1 VIGVLIGSE
10 ISMAQPK
17 METRGRKK
25 TSEID
30 KARSRASRD
39 HKLYQETLT
48 EEFEQLQRDK
58 ELQFAASEKRM
69 GRPPVPL
76 AVLQRR
82 ALDKYITSLDA
93 YRKIEKKEGVES
105 WNERD
110 IIRYKLTDKA
120 GRKKADEV
128 ERLKKY
134 VRRQATIIQN
144 IEAEDESNLVNEQK
158 GFGRPS
164 MTKAQKLKHY
174 EKLIEKANVE
184 ITEILKTKTKAE
196 QLEYQLKDVRV
207 MKRTYR
213 TLYKAEHGKFPA
225 SSPQDD
231 AIKLLEQQIKH
242 AKKEE
247 TTKQDE
253 ASVDL
258 NEVLQPIDP
267 SIKDFAEKMVDND
280 SDNSIVRESM
290 SNHVPSTDT
299 PASTERKH

>member
-1 VIGVLIGSE
+1 MTDKKVD
-10 ISMAQPK
+10 
-17 METRGRKK
+17 TRGRKK

-48 EEFEQLQRDK
+48 EEFERLQRDK
-58 ELQFAASEKRM
+58 EIQFAASEKRM
-69 GRPPVPL
+69 GRPPVKL

-82 ALDKYITSLDA
+82 ALNKYITSLDA
-93 YRKIEKKEGVES
+93 YRKIEKREGVEP

-134 VRRQATIIQN
+134 IRRQTTIIQN
-144 IEAEDESNLVNEQK
+144 IEAEDESNLVKEQK

-164 MTKAQKLKHY
+164 MAKSQKIRHY
-174 EKLIEKANVE
+174 KKLIEKANLE

-196 QLEYQLKDVRV
+196 QLEYQLKDIRV

-213 TLYKAEHGKFPA
+213 TQYKAEHGRFPA
-225 SSPQDD
+225 SSPQDQV
-231 AIKLLEQQIKH
+231 IKLLEQQIEQ
-242 AKKEE
+242 AQKEE
-247 TTKQDE
+247 AAKHDE
-253 ASVDL
+253 VLVDL
-258 NEVLQPIDP
+258 NEVFQPLDS
-267 SIKDFAEKMVDND
+267 SIKDFAEQMIGKD
-280 SDNSIVRESM
+280 SDNSAIRQSK
-290 SNHVPSTDT
+290 SNHIPGADATA
-299 PASTERKH
+299 PTERKH

>member
-1 VIGVLIGSE
+1 
-10 ISMAQPK
+10 MAQPK

-25 TSEID
+25 TSGID

-82 ALDKYITSLDA
+82 ALEKYITSLDS
-93 YRKIEKKEGVES
+93 YRKIEKKEGIEP

-110 IIRYKLTDKA
+110 IIRYKLADKA

-134 VRRQATIIQN
+134 IRRQATIIQN
-144 IEAEDESNLVNEQK
+144 IEAEDESHLAKEKK
-158 GFGRPS
+158 GLGRPS

-174 EKLIEKANVE
+174 EKLIEKANLE

-213 TLYKAEHGKFPA
+213 TKYKAEHGKFPA
-225 SSPQDD
+225 SSPQDE
-231 AIKLLEQQIKH
+231 AIKLLEQQIKL

-247 TTKQDE
+247 ATKQDE
-253 ASVDL
+253 ALVDL
-258 NEVLQPIDP
+258 NGVLQPIAP
-267 SIKDFAEKMVDND
+267 NIKDFAEQMINRGSDD
-280 SDNSIVRESM
+280 SAIRKSK
-290 SNHVPSTDT
+290 SNQNPSTGT
-299 PASTERKH
+299 TAPSEREH

>member
-1 VIGVLIGSE
+1 
-10 ISMAQPK
+10 MADK
-17 METRGRKK
+17 KAETRGRKK

-93 YRKIEKKEGVES
+93 YRKIERKEGVES

-144 IEAEDESNLVNEQK
+144 IKAEDESNLMKEQK
-158 GFGRPS
+158 RFGRPS
-164 MTKAQKLKHY
+164 MTKSQKIMHY
-174 EKLIEKANVE
+174 EKLIEKANLE
-184 ITEILKTKTKAE
+184 IIEILKTKTKAE
-196 QLEYQLKDVRV
+196 QLDYQLKDVRV

-213 TLYKAEHGKFPA
+213 TQYKANNGKFPA
-225 SSPQDD
+225 LSPQDD
-231 AIKLLEQQIKH
+231 AIKLLEQQIEL

-247 TTKQDE
+247 
-253 ASVDL
+253 
-258 NEVLQPIDP
+258 
-267 SIKDFAEKMVDND
+267 SIK
-280 SDNSIVRESM
+280 
-290 SNHVPSTDT
+290 
-299 PASTERKH
+299 

>member
-1 VIGVLIGSE
+1 MTDKKV
-10 ISMAQPK
+10 
-17 METRGRKK
+17 ETRGRKK

-39 HKLYQETLT
+39 HKFYQETLT

-82 ALDKYITSLDA
+82 ALDKYITSLDS
-93 YRKIEKKEGVES
+93 YRKIEKKEGIEP

-110 IIRYKLTDKA
+110 IIRYKLADKA

-134 VRRQATIIQN
+134 IRRQATILQN
-144 IEAEDESNLVNEQK
+144 IEAEDESHLVKEQK
-158 GFGRPS
+158 GLGRPS
-164 MTKAQKLKHY
+164 MTKAQKVRHY
-174 EKLIEKANVE
+174 EKLIEKANFE
-184 ITEILKTKTKAE
+184 ITEILKTKTRAE
-196 QLEYQLKDVRV
+196 QLEYQLKDTRV

-213 TLYKAEHGKFPA
+213 TKYKDVHGKFPA

-231 AIKLLEQQIKH
+231 AIKLLELQIDL

-247 TTKQDE
+247 SIKHDE
-253 ASVDL
+253 GVVNL
-258 NEVLQPIDP
+258 NEVLQPVEP
-267 SIKDFAEKMVDND
+267 SIKDFAETLVHRG
-280 SDNSIVRESM
+280 SDNPAIRESK
-290 SNHVPSTDT
+290 SNQIPSTGT
-299 PASTERKH
+299 TAPSERDH